1 MRKPVSTPR
10 LVFLGLVSGLLMVI
24 YLISLYKLQIIEG
37 AKYYA
42 QSQNSIVDEKVVTAI
57 RGNIMDRYGRLL
69 VSSTA
74 CNNLTIDTT
83 ELFEQ
88 EDPNAI
94 ILELCRA
101 IETFGDTYTDTLPI
115 TSEPPFE
122 YTAMSDLQRNMLDA
136 WLNANDLPLDATAV
150 EVMSAM
156 RTRYDISGNYDAKDA
171 RTIVGVRYEVNN
183 RYNINTTPYIFAE
196 DVSMPL
202 LTYLME
208 QNIPGFDVTTSYVRE
223 YKTQYAAHLLGYTGL
238 LTQEEWDQYADLDYS
253 LDAYVGKD
261 GWIRL

>member
-42 QSQNSIVDEKVVTAI
+42 QSQNSIVDEKVVAAI

-122 YTAMSDLQRNMLDA
+122 YTAMSDLHGTSRHIP
-136 WLNANDLPLDATAV
+136 LPL
-150 EVMSAM
+150 
-156 RTRYDISGNYDAKDA
+156 
-171 RTIVGVRYEVNN
+171 
-183 RYNINTTPYIFAE
+183 
-196 DVSMPL
+196 
-202 LTYLME
+202 
-208 QNIPGFDVTTSYVRE
+208 
-223 YKTQYAAHLLGYTGL
+223 
-238 LTQEEWDQYADLDYS
+238 
-253 LDAYVGKD
+253 
-261 GWIRL
+261 